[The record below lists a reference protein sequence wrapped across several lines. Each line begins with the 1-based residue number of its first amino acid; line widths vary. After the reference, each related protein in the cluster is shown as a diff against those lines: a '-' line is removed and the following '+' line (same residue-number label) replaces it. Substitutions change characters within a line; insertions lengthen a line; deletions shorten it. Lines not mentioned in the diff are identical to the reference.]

1 MTTLNDPLSDW
12 HKELY
17 NKTRAHRSQHLSHE
31 HREGMFG
38 NSTFG
43 FLTQAFD
50 FKLPRI
56 PTVGGMSLGI
66 GPDMFDQAKRQLK
79 GLATNWLI
87 GGLFRKEHYS
97 HVNDRMNQYM
107 EDHGYLMFVFPN
119 DDFFL
124 PFFENPT
131 ITASRNA
138 NYADVPVM
146 NRNEPW
152 RVWTGASPEKVDI
165 TFNMTLPHIMQ
176 FAIKTA
182 CSLREQNWVP
192 ESYRESIGVLAEN
205 SWNAQSYDYEQNP
218 EIKEWVESREYV
230 VSEGTDIEPSQRPNT
245 DAYELTQYISFM
257 IDLIRASVIG
267 SVEQNYVEGPPI
279 IRLKFGTLYDEASF
293 VAKSYSF
300 KFDGKEGYDNETL
313 LPRRIKVRMSLESL
327 HQRSADVLPGW
338 DSILHL

>member
-1 MTTLNDPLSDW
+1 
-12 HKELY
+12 
-17 NKTRAHRSQHLSHE
+17 
-31 HREGMFG
+31 MFG

-97 HVNDRMNQYM
+97 RVTDRINQYM
-107 EDHGYLMFVFPN
+107 EEHGYIKFVFGD
-119 DDFFL
+119 DDFLL
-124 PFFENPT
+124 PFFENPS
-131 ITASRNA
+131 ITESRNA
-138 NYADVPVM
+138 NYASTPVM

-152 RVWTGASPEKVDI
+152 RLWTGASPEKVDI
-165 TFNMTLPHIMQ
+165 SFNMTLPHIMQ

-182 CSLREQNWVP
+182 FQTNIVGAGYEEQHSDKTWDAWIAATSDYDVP
-192 ESYRESIGVLAEN
+192 QFE
-205 SWNAQSYDYEQNP
+205 
-218 EIKEWVESREYV
+218 EWVESREYV
-230 VSEGTDIEPSQRPNT
+230 VSGGTKEPPSQRTNG
-245 DAYELTQYISFM
+245 DDYELTLYVSHM

-267 SVEQNYVEGPPI
+267 SVEKDYVAGPPVVN
-279 IRLKFGTLYDEASF
+279 LKFGTLYNDSPF
-293 VAKSYSF
+293 MVTSYTF
-300 KFDGKEGYDNETL
+300 KFEGKEGYHNETL

-327 HQRSADVLPGW
+327 HQAPESALPGW